1 MIKNLIVVEGAQG
14 VGKGTITTA
23 LRERLTS
30 TNLMRL
36 AGLPI
41 TSTAELVFENRRNE
55 MAFMQYSEGLNWVLD
70 RSYITDLIY
79 QKMGKKPYTYSYF
92 STYRDKL
99 DNQLM
104 YLTFKY
110 NVYLVLLKASE
121 NEFVRRLYRP
131 NKVAYENMAF
141 SAKSSMTQQ
150 HFYDIEFDRIYELI
164 KPKAVNKFEVLK
176 INTTS
181 NPEVTINYIMG
192 AINE

>member
-1 MIKNLIVVEGAQG
+1 MIKNLIIVEGAQG

-79 QKMGKKPYTYSYF
+79 QKMGKKPYTYKYF

-121 NEFVRRLYRP
+121 IEFVRRLYRP
-131 NKVAYENMAF
+131 NKATYENMTF
-141 SAKSSMTQQ
+141 SAKSSMIQQ
-150 HFYDIEFDRIYELI
+150 LFYDIEFDRIYELI

-181 NPEVTINYIMG
+181 NPEVTIDYIMK
-192 AINE
+192 AING

>member
-1 MIKNLIVVEGAQG
+1 MIKNLIIVEGAQG

-131 NKVAYENMAF
+131 NKAAYENMAF

>member
-1 MIKNLIVVEGAQG
+1 MIKNLIIVEGAQG